1 MEIILLRDV
10 PSLGRAGEI
19 VRVKDGYARNY
30 LIPKG
35 FAEPATAENIRVLQE
50 RKRHM
55 ERKLKR
61 ELEKARSLAERLSQI
76 KCVLRRPAGSEGK
89 LFGAVTSADIEE
101 ALRALGFE
109 IDRKRIEIDEPIKTL
124 GSHTVS
130 LRLHPEV
137 KVELEVWIEKEE

>member
-10 PSLGRAGEI
+10 PSLGRAGEV

-35 FAEPATAENIRVLQE
+35 FAEPATAENIRAVQE

-89 LFGAVTSADIEE
+89 LFGSVTSADIEE
-101 ALRALGFE
+101 ALKALGFE
-109 IDRKRIEIDEPIKTL
+109 IDRKRIEVGEPIKTL

-130 LRLHPEV
+130 IRLHPEV
-137 KVELEVWIEKEE
+137 KVELEVWVEKEE